1 MRLTS
6 GIETIQRG
14 WRTRSSP
21 CPRRPSG
28 YSLLC
33 REFCYVNITFR
44 LFVCIL
50 TECSHCVQRAEYSRL
65 PEPGQIGIT
74 RTYRVPIL
82 RIDTP
87 FGIVLSC
94 TFCTFIILF
103 SLTLIVTRFKALQS
117 VHHLT
122 LPPFSIKRMTILSF
136 IFEI

>member
-1 MRLTS
+1 MPLTS
-6 GIETIQRG
+6 GIETIRRG

-21 CPRRPSG
+21 CPLGPSG
-28 YSLLC
+28 YSLLR
-33 REFCYVNITFR
+33 REFCYVNIIFW

-65 PEPGQIGIT
+65 AEPGQIGIT

-87 FGIVLSC
+87 FEIVLSC
-94 TFCTFIILF
+94 TFCTFIIIFL
-103 SLTLIVTRFKALQS
+103 LTLIVTRFKALQS

-122 LPPFSIKRMTILSF
+122 LPPFSIRRMTILKFSF
-136 IFEI
+136 